1 MPRTPSVRA
10 AKRTAAVAR
19 KRVEKTKQV
28 VTGKRSEQVAIGT
41 LFRYRTGFEWFA
53 IAIGSVAAFCS
64 GGSTPLFM
72 YFFGRMTNNAY
83 DDTTGPKVTRS
94 FAMLMTCVGAL
105 SMTLVFI
112 KTATYQVC
120 GTRLVGRI
128 KAAYFTAILN
138 QDIAWHDDHKPG
150 ELISR
155 LTGDTRVIL
164 NGINDRFAGW
174 IENLGMGLTGIVFAF
189 IANWELTLLI
199 LGSMPFI
206 VISVY
211 ALSKRTSA
219 HIAIT
224 RRQYAAAGAIAQ
236 EVMQN
241 IKTVQSF
248 NREKHEATRFADT
261 VVASRDAG
269 IQKEFLVVMAG
280 GAAVGIMLCVLGFAF
295 LLSLFL
301 VKKGRTDVGSV
312 SAAFLTVLYGA
323 MGLGQVFPALLSFVE
338 ARTAAYPI
346 FTTID
351 RLPDIDVCAPGIE
364 AVFSNCIELRN
375 VEFAYPTRPEQRIF
389 HGLSVSI
396 LKGQKVA
403 FSGATGCGKSTIIQL
418 LQRFYDPQKGGV
430 FVDGIDIRDLDLKSW
445 RQRIGIVSQEPNLF
459 SGSVLE
465 NVRMGRRNA
474 TFDEVV
480 SACRKA
486 RIHDT
491 IQSLPDGYDTLVGS
505 VGSQM
510 SGGQKQRLAIARAI
524 VRGADILLL
533 DEATSALDRKS
544 EIEVQ
549 RALDDLTLNSKMTV
563 VTIAH
568 RVATIRHMDCIYFLD
583 ECRGGGSAIAEYGT
597 YDELLQLNGRFAS
610 MVMMQDAS
618 LGNLHTIVHD
628 TSVYLFADAA
638 EKDDKSTD
646 DSYSRST
653 SWDSTTSSFTS
664 EEEARWSR
672 ATNVEDVPFEHRT
685 DWEEK
690 NGRGGNMWR
699 VMKMT
704 KNRVWGILLGFL
716 GSIVTAIIFPCVG
729 LMITQ
734 LINVLGEY
742 HVKHDE
748 SKMRKNM
755 TLYVILL
762 IVLGVVYFV
771 GAVLTGF
778 YGYVG
783 EYLTYDLRTA
793 LFQQVLR
800 QVQTFFDMPRRDPG
814 ALATVLSGDCEAVH
828 QLYGPTLGSRL
839 KSFCSFGGG
848 IVIGLIMEWKVGL
861 VSLATMPIFVGSIVG
876 QQVLFDDARKFRRSG
891 IDTVVSEALASI
903 RTVNSFNMQAK
914 MQRLYKRQI
923 NREEQ
928 TAERRSVMISA
939 LIGLTEIALMG
950 STALAFWY
958 GGTLIEKGETH
969 FSNVLVAAM
978 AITMGSTFAGAEAG
992 SFATKLRDARRSANH
1007 VFAIIDRVPVVDS
1020 YEYGTTDLKE
1030 SVGIV
1035 FQDVSFRYP
1044 ARDEVEVLKDVTM
1057 TFKNGTSN
1065 GLMGQTGCGKSTIIQ
1080 ILARFYPI
1088 ASGQVLVNGEDL
1100 CSMDLVTWRSQMSL
1114 VLQEPALFSG
1124 TIRDNITYSLPD
1136 ATDEE
1141 VIEAAK
1147 LACIHDE
1154 IMNMED
1160 GYDTEVG
1167 YRGQQLSGGQKQRI
1181 AIARGVIR
1189 CPKLLLLDEATSAL
1203 DNATEAAVQRNLDV
1217 FQKRFEVTSVSIA
1230 HRLTTIRHS
1239 DQIVLLDSGKIIEQ
1253 GTHEQLMEAGGEY
1266 KSRWELSLT

>member
-1 MPRTPSVRA
+1 MAKTSAVQTARRTKQA
-10 AKRTAAVAR
+10 AKAAAKETTKAVI
-19 KRVEKTKQV
+19 EKLNKQV
-28 VTGKRSEQVAIGT
+28 PIMT
-41 LFRYRTGFEWFA
+41 LFRYRTRFEWFA
-53 IAIGSVAAFCS
+53 TVIGSIAAFCS
-64 GGSTPLFM
+64 GGATPLFM

-83 DDTTGPKVTRS
+83 DDVQGPKVTRS
-94 FAMLMTCVGAL
+94 FAMLMTCVGVL
-105 SMTLVFI
+105 SMTLVFV

-120 GTRLVGRI
+120 ATRLMGRL
-128 KAAYFTAILN
+128 KAAYFISLLN

-174 IENLGMGLTGIVFAF
+174 IENLGMGIIGIVFAF
-189 IANWELTLLI
+189 IASWELTLLI
-199 LGSMPFI
+199 LGSLPIIGVVVFF
-206 VISVY
+206 
-211 ALSKRTSA
+211 LSTRTSK
-219 HIAIT
+219 HITIT
-224 RRQYAAAGAIAQ
+224 RRQYAAAGAVAQ
-236 EVMQN
+236 EVMHN

-248 NREKHEATRFADT
+248 NRELHEANRFANT
-261 VVASRDAG
+261 VVASREAG
-269 IQKEFLVVMAG
+269 ITKEFLVVMAG
-280 GAAVGIMLCVLGFAF
+280 GATVGIMLCVLGFAF
-295 LLSLFL
+295 LLALFL
-301 VKKGRTDVGSV
+301 VNENRADVGSV

-346 FTTID
+346 FCTID
-351 RLPDIDVCAPGIE
+351 RVPEIDGGAPGAE
-364 AVFSNCIELRN
+364 AFFRDSIELRD
-375 VEFAYPTRPEQRIF
+375 VTFAYPTRPEQKIF
-389 HGLSVSI
+389 GGLNVTI
-396 LKGQKVA
+396 AKGQKVA
-403 FSGATGCGKSTIIQL
+403 FSGSTGCGKSTIIAL
-418 LQRFYDPQKGGV
+418 LQRFYDPQEGGV
-430 FVDGIDIRDLDLKSW
+430 LVDGVDIRDFNLKSW
-445 RQRIGIVSQEPNLF
+445 RRRIGIVSQEPNIF
-459 SGSVLE
+459 SGTVLE
-465 NVRMGRRNA
+465 NVRMGRRSA
-474 TFDEVV
+474 TLDEVV
-480 SACRKA
+480 TACRKA

-491 IQSLPDGYDTLVGS
+491 IQSLPDGYDTKVGS
-505 VGSQM
+505 VGSQL

-583 ECRGGGSAIAEYGT
+583 ECKGGGSAIAEHGT

-610 MVMMQDAS
+610 MVMLQDAS
-618 LGNLHTIVHD
+618 LGNLRTVVHD
-628 TSVYLFADAA
+628 TSFYLFADAA
-638 EKDDKSTD
+638 EKDDKSED
-646 DSYSRST
+646 DSRSQT
-653 SWDSTTSSFTS
+653 SSWDSVSSGIRS
-664 EEEARWSR
+664 DEVEDWSR
-672 ATNVEDVPFEHRT
+672 APNVEDVPFEHRT

-690 NGRGGNMWR
+690 HARGGTMWR

-704 KNRVWGILLGFL
+704 KGHMWGIILGFV
-716 GSIVTAIIFPCVG
+716 GSIITALVFPCVG
-729 LMITQ
+729 LIITQ
-734 LINVLGEY
+734 LINVLGVYRVTQDAKEMR
-742 HVKHDE
+742 
-748 SKMRKNM
+748 SKM
-755 TLYVILL
+755 TLYIIVL
-762 IVLGVVYFV
+762 IVLGLVYFL
-771 GAVLTGF
+771 GSVLTGF

-783 EYLTYDLRTA
+783 EYLTYDLRTM

-800 QVQTFFDMPRRDPG
+800 QDQTFFDMPRRDPG
-814 ALATVLSGDCEAVH
+814 ALSTVLSGDCEAVH

-839 KSFCSFGGG
+839 KSFFSFGGG
-848 IVIGLIMEWKVGL
+848 IVIGLVMQWKVGL

-876 QQVLFDDARKFRRSG
+876 QQILFDDANKSRKSG
-891 IDTVVSEALASI
+891 MDTVVSEALGSI
-903 RTVNSFNMQAK
+903 RTVNSFNMQNK
-914 MQRLYKRQI
+914 METMYKRHI

-928 TAERRSVMISA
+928 VSERRSVLISA
-939 LIGLTEIALMG
+939 LVGLTELALMG

-978 AITMGSTFAGAEAG
+978 AITMGSTFAGVEAG

-1007 VFAIIDRVPVVDS
+1007 VFSIIDRVPAVDS
-1020 YEYGTTDLKE
+1020 YEYGKTNFKE

-1035 FQDVSFRYP
+1035 FQDVAFRYP
-1044 ARDEVEVLKDVTM
+1044 ARDQVQVLNDVSM
-1057 TFKNGTSN
+1057 SFKNGTSN

-1088 ASGQVLVNGEDL
+1088 AAGTVLINGVEL
-1100 CSMDLVTWRSQMSL
+1100 SSLDLVTWRSQMSL

-1124 TIRDNITYSLPD
+1124 TIRDNITYALPS
-1136 ATDEE
+1136 ATEEE

-1147 LACIHDE
+1147 LACIHDD
-1154 IMNMED
+1154 IMNMEK

-1167 YRGQQLSGGQKQRI
+1167 YRGQQLSGGQKQRV

-1203 DNATEAAVQRNLDV
+1203 DNATEAAVQRNLDA
-1217 FQKRFEVTSVSIA
+1217 FQKRFAVTTVSIA
-1230 HRLTTIRHS
+1230 HRLTTIRYS

-1253 GTHEQLMEAGGEY
+1253 GSHEELMEVGGEY
-1266 KSRWELSLT
+1266 KSRWELSLS

>member
-1 MPRTPSVRA
+1 MAPKAKA
-10 AKRTAAVAR
+10 ARDTNN
-19 KRVEKTKQV
+19 RVPEKLNRQV
-28 VTGKRSEQVAIGT
+28 PIMT
-41 LFRYRTGFEWFA
+41 LFRYRTPFEWFA
-53 IAIGSVAAFCS
+53 TIIGSVAAFCS

-83 DDTTGPKVTRS
+83 DDITGPKVTRS
-94 FAMLMTCVGAL
+94 FAMLMTCTGVL

-112 KTATYQVC
+112 KTATYQIC
-120 GTRLVGRI
+120 ATRLVGRL
-128 KAAYFTAILN
+128 KAAYFAAVLN

-174 IENLGMGLTGIVFAF
+174 IENLGMGIIGIVFAF
-189 IANWELTLLI
+189 IASWELTLLI
-199 LGSMPFI
+199 LGSLPLIGVAVFF
-206 VISVY
+206 
-211 ALSKRTSA
+211 LSRRTSK
-219 HIAIT
+219 HITIT

-248 NREKHEATRFADT
+248 NREMHEATRFADT
-261 VVASRDAG
+261 VIGSRKAG
-269 IQKEFLVVMAG
+269 ITKEFLVVTAG

-295 LLSLFL
+295 LLALFL
-301 VKKGRTDVGSV
+301 VKEGRADVGAV

-346 FTTID
+346 FCTID
-351 RLPDIDVCAPGIE
+351 RVPDIDVCAPGDE
-364 AVFSNCIELRN
+364 AVFRESIELRD
-375 VEFAYPTRPEQRIF
+375 VTFAYPSRPDQKIF
-389 HGLSVSI
+389 NGLNVTI
-396 LKGQKVA
+396 LKGQKIA
-403 FSGATGCGKSTIIQL
+403 FSGATGCGKSTIIAL
-418 LQRFYDPQKGGV
+418 LQRFYDPLVGGV
-430 FVDGIDIRDLDLKSW
+430 FVDGTDIRNLNLKSW

-459 SGSVLE
+459 SGTILE
-465 NVRMGRRNA
+465 NIRMGRRTA

-480 SACRKA
+480 KACRKA

-491 IQSLPDGYDTLVGS
+491 IQTLPDGYDTKVGS
-505 VGSQM
+505 VGSQL

-549 RALDDLTLNSKMTV
+549 RALDDLILNSKMTV

-568 RVATIRHMDCIYFLD
+568 RVATIRNMDCIYFLD
-583 ECRGGGSAIAEYGT
+583 ECAGGGSAIAEFGT
-597 YDELLQLNGRFAS
+597 YDELLERNGRFAS
-610 MVMMQDAS
+610 MVMMQDVS
-618 LGNLHTIVHD
+618 LGNLRTIVHD
-628 TSVYLFADAA
+628 TSFYLFADAG
-638 EKDDKSTD
+638 EKEENSNEDTVTPSSSWESVSTD
-646 DSYSRST
+646 L
-653 SWDSTTSSFTS
+653 FS
-664 EEEARWSR
+664 EDYDWTR
-672 ATNVEDVPFEHRT
+672 AATIDEVPFEYRT

-690 NGRGGNMWR
+690 NGRGGSMWR

-704 KNRVWGILLGFL
+704 KSRVWGIFLGFI
-716 GSIVTAIIFPCVG
+716 GSIITALVFPCVG

-742 HVKHDE
+742 RINHDE
-748 SKMRKNM
+748 QKMRSKM

-762 IVLGVVYFV
+762 IALGVVYFL
-771 GAVLTGF
+771 ASVLTGF

-783 EYLTYDLRTA
+783 EYLTYDLRNA

-800 QVQTFFDMPRRDPG
+800 QDQTFFDMPRRDPG

-839 KSFCSFGGG
+839 KSFFSFAGG
-848 IVIGLIMEWKVGL
+848 IVIGLIMQWKVGL
-861 VSLATMPIFVGSIVG
+861 VSLATMPIFVGSIIG
-876 QQVLFDDARKFRRSG
+876 QQVLFDESTKFRKSG
-891 IDTVVSEALASI
+891 IDTVVSEALGSI
-903 RTVNSFNMQAK
+903 RTINSFNMQGK
-914 MQRLYKRQI
+914 MERMYKQNI
-923 NREEQ
+923 NRQEQ
-928 TAERRSVMISA
+928 VSERRSVLISA
-939 LIGLTEIALMG
+939 LVGLTEVALMG

-992 SFATKLRDARRSANH
+992 SFATKLRDARRSANR
-1007 VFAIIDRVPVVDS
+1007 VFSIIDRVPAVDS
-1020 YEYGTTDLKE
+1020 YEYGATDVKE

-1035 FQDVSFRYP
+1035 FRDVGFSYP
-1044 ARDEVEVLKDVTM
+1044 AREQVEVLDNVSM

-1080 ILARFYPI
+1080 ILARFYPVT
-1088 ASGQVLVNGEDL
+1088 SGSVFVNGVEL
-1100 CSMDLVTWRSQMSL
+1100 SSLDLVTWRSQMSV

-1124 TIRDNITYSLPD
+1124 TIRDNIAYSLPD
-1136 ATDEE
+1136 ATEE
-1141 VIEAAK
+1141 EIIEAAK

-1154 IMNMED
+1154 IMNMEN

-1167 YRGQQLSGGQKQRI
+1167 YRGQQLSGGQKQRV

-1203 DNATEAAVQRNLDV
+1203 DNATEAAVQRNLDT
-1217 FQKRFEVTSVSIA
+1217 FQRRFAVTTVSIA

-1253 GTHEQLMEAGGEY
+1253 GTHEQLMEVGGEY